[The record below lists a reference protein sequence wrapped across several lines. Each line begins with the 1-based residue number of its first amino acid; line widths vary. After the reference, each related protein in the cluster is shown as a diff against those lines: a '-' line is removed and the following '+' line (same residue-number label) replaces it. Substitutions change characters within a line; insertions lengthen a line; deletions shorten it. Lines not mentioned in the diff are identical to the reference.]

1 MLTSDYLDILSEP
14 IVDLFE
20 EYQKSV
26 IKDIARRLAKMNFV
40 TPTAA
45 WQIQRA
51 IEAGATYEDIL
62 KKIEQLT
69 PMSEKYLNQAF
80 KQAGVKAIKF
90 DDLIYKKAGLNPLPL
105 NLSPAMTN
113 VLAAGLRKT
122 GNLINNLVMTTAE
135 TGQEVFVKAADSA
148 YMKIVTGAFDYNT
161 AIRQSVKEAAR
172 EGLKVINFAS
182 GRKDQLD
189 VSMRRAVLTG
199 VNQTVGELT
208 ISRAR
213 EMGTTL
219 FQTSAHIGARPTH
232 EVWQGKVFRWNQ

>member
-105 NLSPAMTN
+105 NLSPAMKN